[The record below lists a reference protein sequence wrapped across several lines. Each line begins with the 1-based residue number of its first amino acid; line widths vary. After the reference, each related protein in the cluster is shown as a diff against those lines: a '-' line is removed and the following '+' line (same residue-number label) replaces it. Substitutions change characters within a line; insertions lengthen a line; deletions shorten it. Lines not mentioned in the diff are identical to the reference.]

1 MGRLGFLAEL
11 QPAEL
16 FDRLDPYLDGDYWLD
31 VRSMLQAHLLPP
43 EGDDAATDAGP
54 GGGSAGQQAEGGATV
69 SPPATP
75 SPLIALNDVVVGRGA
90 AGRAVRATV
99 AVDGTEIAH
108 YTADGVIVA
117 TATGS
122 TAYSFAAGGPI
133 LMPDL
138 PNLVVTPIC
147 PHVHGLNGL
156 VLPPDMAVTVHIS
169 TIEPAICSLDGHIDL
184 PLPDGA
190 GVTVRV
196 AAERTRFARRGR
208 RSEYFCSLLDKL
220 R

>member
-1 MGRLGFLAEL
+1 
-11 QPAEL
+11 
-16 FDRLDPYLDGDYWLD
+16 
-31 VRSMLQAHLLPP
+31 
-43 EGDDAATDAGP
+43 
-54 GGGSAGQQAEGGATV
+54 
-69 SPPATP
+69 
-75 SPLIALNDVVVGRGA
+75 
-90 AGRAVRATV
+90 
-99 AVDGTEIAH
+99 
-108 YTADGVIVA
+108 VA